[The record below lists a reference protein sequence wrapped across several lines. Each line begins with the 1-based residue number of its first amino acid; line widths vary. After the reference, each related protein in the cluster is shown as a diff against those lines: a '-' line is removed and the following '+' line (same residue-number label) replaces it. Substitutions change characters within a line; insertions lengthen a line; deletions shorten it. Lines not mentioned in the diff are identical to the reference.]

1 VGRTAG
7 RFAFTPT
14 VSGEHEF
21 CFNHIIADSHID
33 DPRLRY
39 LKKTIQLELRSGHEI
54 DEEQE
59 QWGLRPVDNYIK
71 KIETTLLEI
80 AKEMASLKLG
90 EQGLR
95 DMNERLY
102 RRVQLLGLVFIVAL
116 ASVTIWQIM
125 YLKRLFR
132 AKKLM

>member
-1 VGRTAG
+1 
-7 RFAFTPT
+7 
-14 VSGEHEF
+14 
-21 CFNHIIADSHID
+21 
-33 DPRLRY
+33 
-39 LKKTIQLELRSGHEI
+39 LELRSGHEI